1 MLLAKEEASV
11 ISLMQKKTQ
20 CVQGTARRPLEDS
33 SSLYQKM
40 CHAFHGI
47 MPQEKLQKPMLNL

>member
-20 CVQGTARRPLEDS
+20 CVQGMARRPLEDS
-33 SSLYQKM
+33 SSLHQKM

-47 MPQEKLQKPMLNL
+47 MKSYKSQC